1 MNKKLAL
8 FFIVSSII
16 TAGCS
21 TTSTQYRRSSVNG
34 NGAKSGA
41 VRLSDDQYMVKQ
53 GDTYTAWYSVD
64 GKKFVKMGTAKAILD
79 DIRAG
84 VTVCGGVTPMR
95 PQRMEN
101 GVPVVGGFPAPEPF
115 VAAFDEFK
123 IVSGGLK

>member
-1 MNKKLAL
+1 MCSSDLVQENGQQKSVTNLSMND
-8 FFIVSSII
+8 I
-16 TAGCS
+16 AGWEE
-21 TTSTQYRRSSVNG
+21 NLWL
-34 NGAKSGA
+34 
-41 VRLSDDQYMVKQ
+41 RLVKQ

-64 GKKFVKMGTAKAILD
+64 GKKFVKMGTAKAVLE